1 MESKESKKNGVSLKY
16 VLIVLGLVIIV
27 LGAISG
33 YFYVQYQN
41 LKKNPNQITKA
52 ENDALVEEVGKI
64 YALPK
69 DETPTIAT
77 VIDKE
82 KLKDQP
88 FFANA
93 QNGDKIL
100 IYTKS
105 KKAIIYRPKEKVI
118 VNAGPIALDQKSLT
132 QVALVNTG
140 GDMGAVEKKISE
152 KFGDSVAIL
161 TKTDAKNK
169 NSVKKITVVDATGQN
184 ADAVKQI
191 AAELGADVGSLPAGE
206 TAPEGAAILVFV
218 K

>member
-1 MESKESKKNGVSLKY
+1 MESNKKNTVSLKY
-16 VLIVLGLVIIV
+16 VLIGLTVVVLV
-27 LGAISG
+27 LAAISG

-41 LKKNPNQITKA
+41 LKKNPEQITKA
-52 ENDALVEEVGKI
+52 ENEALVEEVGKI

-132 QVALVNTG
+132 QVALLNAG

-152 KFGDSVAIL
+152 KFGDSIAIL
-161 TKTDAKNK
+161 SKTDAKNR
-169 NSVKKITVVDATGQN
+169 NSVKKITVVDVNGQN

-191 AAELGADVGSLPAGE
+191 ASELGGDVGSLPSGE
-206 TAPEGAAILVFV
+206 TAPEGSAIVVFV

>member
-1 MESKESKKNGVSLKY
+1 MESNKKNTISLKY
-16 VLIVLGLVIIV
+16 VLIGLTVVVLV
-27 LGAISG
+27 LAAISG

-41 LKKNPNQITKA
+41 LKKNPEQITKA
-52 ENDALVEEVGKI
+52 ENEALVEEVGKI

-140 GDMGAVEKKISE
+140 GDMAAAEKKISE
-152 KFGDSVAIL
+152 KFGDTVAIL
-161 TKTDAKNK
+161 TKTDAKNR
-169 NSVKKITVVDATGQN
+169 NSVKKITVVDVNGQN

-191 AAELGADVGSLPAGE
+191 ASELGGDVGSLPSGE
-206 TAPEGAAILVFV
+206 TAPEGSAIVVFV